1 MTTETSTSRPAIDH
15 ANLRSEADR
24 MFAEGDAH
32 AAVDLLQ
39 GAYLDQPD
47 PETASHLIDLRARA
61 VLPGMVEPSAAPW
74 PPTYDDPFPEVGDDR
89 VPEVT
94 VDSMSVRKLAGG
106 VEHHGAVAVRG
117 ALSPDLADRVVE
129 VILATEEHRDAPAGT
144 PPPADRT
151 YEPFNGI
158 GAEPSPELL
167 KLRQQR
173 KMVAMQGGT
182 WLADSPTGTAIALGA
197 LYTTGIVELMTEHF
211 GARPCFSLQKSTLR
225 RSLPEDKV
233 AGWHQDGSFLGTDA
247 RTMNVWIALSDCG
260 GEVPSPGLE
269 LIPKRVDEILPL
281 DGGLG
286 RVSISR
292 ETIAAASD
300 HVPSIVPRFNKGDAL
315 IFDQYFVHR
324 SYFAS
329 GMTEDRFALE
339 CWMFASGHTPSA
351 YIPLL
356 V

>member
-1 MTTETSTSRPAIDH
+1 MTAETRATYPTTDH
-15 ANLRSEADR
+15 VALRAGADR
-24 MFAEGDAH
+24 LLDQGDPS

-39 GAYLDQPD
+39 AAYLDLPD
-47 PETASHLIDLRARA
+47 PETARHLVDLRARA
-61 VLPGMVEPSAAPW
+61 VLPGMVEASTSPW
-74 PPTYDDPFPEVGDDR
+74 PPTYDDPFPEVGDDA

-94 VDSMSVRKLAGG
+94 VDSMSVEKIAGG

-117 ALSPDLADRVVE
+117 ALSAELADRVVE
-129 VILATEEHRDAPAGT
+129 VILATEVHRDAPVGT
-144 PPPADRT
+144 PPPSDRT

-158 GAEPSPELL
+158 GAAPGPELL

-173 KMVAMQGGT
+173 KMVADQGGT
-182 WLADSPTGTAIALGA
+182 WLADSPVGTAIALGA
-197 LYTTGIVELMTEHF
+197 LYTTGLVELMTEHF
-211 GARPCFSLQKSTLR
+211 GSRPCFSLQKSTLR

-260 GEVPSPGLE
+260 GDVPSPGLE
-269 LIPKRVDEILPL
+269 LIPKRVNEILPL

-300 HVPSIVPRFNKGDAL
+300 HVPSIVPRFAKGDAL

-324 SYFAS
+324 SYFAP
-329 GMTEDRFALE
+329 GMTTDRFALE
-339 CWMFASGHTPSA
+339 CWMFASGHTPTT